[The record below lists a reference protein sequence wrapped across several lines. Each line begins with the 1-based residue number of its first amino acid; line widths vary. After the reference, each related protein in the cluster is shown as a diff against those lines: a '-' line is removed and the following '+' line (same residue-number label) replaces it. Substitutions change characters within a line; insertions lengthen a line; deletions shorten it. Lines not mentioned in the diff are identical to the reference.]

1 MVAQFVGEST
11 PVTVRG
17 TPNPYL
23 YDGWYRKLELVEQRL
38 PRSPNLV
45 HVIKVSSHLNGQAP
59 CLSIELKMIK
69 AENMKTKDYS
79 LLCFLWLG
87 VASAPD
93 VRGQDETA
101 ENLRQAEQRI
111 RAIYER
117 GEFRG
122 RGFRANWLDDSAGYV
137 VTEIPRGSRRPIAVR
152 YDVATGKRTELDR
165 RATPRRSWQEN
176 RSSDGKRILYSNR
189 GNLYVHDLENDQ
201 RIALTKTQPNASIHN
216 GRATWSPD
224 GKRVAFV
231 HSDSSKVRRRAM
243 LVPSDPSYPQV
254 RMMQFARVGE
264 TITALRVGV
273 VEADGGET
281 QWLIP
286 ASPEGHYLGQVHW
299 AGNSNE
305 LLVEKL
311 SRFRDER
318 EFLLADVR
326 TGKLKRIF
334 RESDPAWVVASYG
347 KNSGLEWIRDG
358 QAFIVLSEKDGWR
371 RASIYSRNGE
381 EQAVLTPTDT
391 DIIERAVLD
400 EARGWF
406 YYYASPDNATQKY
419 LYRTRLDGTGKP
431 DRVTPQD
438 QPGTHDYHFSPDAQW
453 ALHTYS
459 SFDTPPI
466 IELVK
471 LADHSVVR
479 VLEDNQELRKKMKT
493 IGAPE
498 TEFLQL
504 EIDDVV
510 VDAWMMKPADFD
522 PSRKYP
528 LFVYVYGE
536 PHAQTVLDRWGTS
549 HAEFH
554 RLLAELGYLV
564 VSIDNRGTPAPKGAA
579 WRRVVFGSLGPLSTR
594 EQAAAVKELGRER
607 SYVDLSRVGVWG
619 WSGGGSNTLNAMF
632 REPDVFHVGIAVA
645 PKPQPHLYNASF
657 QEIYME
663 TRETNPNGY
672 RRAAPINFAEGLK
685 GDLLIVHGTGET
697 NTHIQITEGLVD
709 RLIELGK
716 PFDYMAYPNRDHGIR
731 EGRGTTVH
739 LRMLMVRYLLDHLP
753 PGAR

>member
-1 MVAQFVGEST
+1 
-11 PVTVRG
+11 
-17 TPNPYL
+17 
-23 YDGWYRKLELVEQRL
+23 
-38 PRSPNLV
+38 
-45 HVIKVSSHLNGQAP
+45 
-59 CLSIELKMIK
+59 MIK
-69 AENMKTKDYS
+69 AENMNTTVKGF
-79 LLCFLWLG
+79 LCFLYLG
-87 VASAPD
+87 LASAPE
-93 VRGQDETA
+93 VNGQDETA
-101 ENLRQAEQRI
+101 ANLRQAEQRI

-137 VTEIPRGSRRPIAVR
+137 VTEMPRGARRPIAVR

-165 RATPRRSWQEN
+165 RATSQRGRPEN
-176 RSSDGKRILYSNR
+176 RSPDGKRVVYSNR
-189 GNLYVHDLENDQ
+189 GNLHVHNLETDE
-201 RIALTKTQPNASIHN
+201 RTALTKTRPNESIHN
-216 GRATWSPD
+216 RALWSPN
-224 GKRVAFV
+224 GERIAFV
-231 HSDSSKVRRRAM
+231 QSDSSRVRRRAM

-264 TITALRVGV
+264 SITALRVGV
-273 VEADGGET
+273 VEANGGET

-286 ASPEGHYLGQVHW
+286 ASPEGYYLGQVHW

-311 SRFRDER
+311 SRFRNER

-334 RESDPAWVVASYG
+334 HESDPAWVVASYG
-347 KNSGLEWIRDG
+347 KNNGLEWIRDG
-358 QAFIVLSEKDGWR
+358 KAFVVLSEKDGWR
-371 RASIYSRNGE
+371 RAYLYSRSGE
-381 EQAVLTPTDT
+381 EQAVLTPTGT
-391 DIIERAVLD
+391 DIIERAVVD
-400 EARGWF
+400 EDQEWF

-419 LYRTRLDGTGKP
+419 LYRTRLDGTGEP
-431 DRVTPQD
+431 ERVTPED
-438 QPGTHDYHFSPDAQW
+438 QLGTHDYRFSPDAQW
-453 ALHTYS
+453 AFHTYS
-459 SFDTPPI
+459 RFDTPPI
-466 IELVK
+466 TELVK

-479 VLEDNQELRKKMKT
+479 VLEDNQRLRERMKT

-504 EIDDVV
+504 EIDDAI
-510 VDAWMMKPADFD
+510 VDAWMMKPSDFD

-579 WRRVVFGSLGPLSTR
+579 WRRAVFGSLGPLSTK
-594 EQAAAVKELGRER
+594 EQAAAVKELGRKR

-632 REPDVFHVGIAVA
+632 REPDLFHVGIAVA

-663 TRETNPNGY
+663 TRETNLDGY
-672 RRAAPINFAEGLK
+672 RRSAPINFAEGLK

-716 PFDYMAYPNRDHGIR
+716 PFDYMAYPNRNHGIR

-753 PGAR
+753 HDAR